1 MALCRAFL
9 YLHELIKILVLVSV
23 MYLCVYVLQVVNT
36 LYSVLFVF
44 DPALST
50 RYDTKIRLLAP

>member
-50 RYDTKIRLLAP
+50 R